1 MTADCTKRLT
11 EAPERIGQDY
21 RKGVTKDC
29 ILVENWFYSN
39 KLAEAVMD
47 IGTDLIGIV
56 KKKTKKLCK
65 DTIENL
71 TKYWPGGS

>member
-56 KKKTKKLCK
+56 
-65 DTIENL
+65 
-71 TKYWPGGS
+71 